1 MLIGGYNVTAEI
13 FSLIT
18 CIFLIFLMIY
28 SNPRKTSSYKILYY
42 GILISLTAI
51 ISQLALIYCAAHND
65 NYSTTFC
72 IGISLLYLAL
82 YFIIIAALYIY
93 ISFLSSK
100 IYNNRGI
107 LYNSLT
113 IFAIIYLAGIVW
125 FYSQKTHYFTAD
137 GIISIDSFM
146 NFYLAYGI
154 MTCFLCLLTVLVN
167 HNTIPTVVNRY
178 ALIFIPADF
187 IMLTVQYLTKNA
199 IYTSLTYVLPFLF
212 IIYYF
217 IAIHMMN

>member
-18 CIFLIFLMIY
+18 CLFLIFLMIY
-28 SNPRKTSSYKILYY
+28 SNPRKTRSYKILYY

-51 ISQLALIYCAAHND
+51 ISQLALIYCVAHND

-72 IGISLLYLAL
+72 IGIALLYLAL

-107 LYNSLT
+107 LHNSLT
-113 IFAIIYLAGIVW
+113 IFAII
-125 FYSQKTHYFTAD
+125 
-137 GIISIDSFM
+137 
-146 NFYLAYGI
+146 
-154 MTCFLCLLTVLVN
+154 
-167 HNTIPTVVNRY
+167 
-178 ALIFIPADF
+178 
-187 IMLTVQYLTKNA
+187 
-199 IYTSLTYVLPFLF
+199 
-212 IIYYF
+212 
-217 IAIHMMN
+217 

>member
-100 IYNNRGI
+100 I
-107 LYNSLT
+107 
-113 IFAIIYLAGIVW
+113 
-125 FYSQKTHYFTAD
+125 
-137 GIISIDSFM
+137 
-146 NFYLAYGI
+146 
-154 MTCFLCLLTVLVN
+154 
-167 HNTIPTVVNRY
+167 
-178 ALIFIPADF
+178 
-187 IMLTVQYLTKNA
+187 
-199 IYTSLTYVLPFLF
+199 
-212 IIYYF
+212 
-217 IAIHMMN
+217 